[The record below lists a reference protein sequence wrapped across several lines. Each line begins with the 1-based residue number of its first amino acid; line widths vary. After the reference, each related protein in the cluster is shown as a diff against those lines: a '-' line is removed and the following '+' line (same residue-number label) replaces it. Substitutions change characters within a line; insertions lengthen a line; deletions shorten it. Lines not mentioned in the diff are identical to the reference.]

1 MTTHSNRIS
10 FSPTNVKTHIKLDNI
25 LSNLR
30 PSVGQYA
37 TTFSRLILM
46 MMFALAMKT
55 AEAKVVRVVV
65 EERVLLANGH
75 FFGNVGQYE
84 KIRGTIHYEVDPEN
98 PASTAIV
105 DLEFAPKNVRGMV
118 EFSGDFMLLIPLD
131 MSKANGRLVYEVN
144 NRGRIFTFA
153 SLNGGQL
160 TNNPQTLE
168 QAGDG
173 FLLHQGYSL
182 LFSGWNWD
190 VTEGDDRFQFEVPY
204 AKDGEQSIRQKI
216 AAEIVNNMSLK
227 ALQTMPLAKQSRG
240 YPSANYPNNNMDVLT
255 VRDTPEGKRTIIPN
269 DQWSY
274 SSQKGDEI
282 FADSLSLYLK
292 NGFQPGEIYELIYEV
307 KNPKVAGLGF
317 AAVRDILSFFKY
329 EYEDAF
335 GFHNPLISET
345 ELGKEPAIK
354 YTYVFGYSQP
364 ARFIAHMLMQ
374 GFHVD
379 ENERMVFDGARIHVA
394 GGGKGG
400 FNSRFVQ
407 TTHHP
412 LDLQGNYM
420 PADYPPFN
428 FLADDDLGSGGEND
442 VLAVA
447 KKLGKMPKILITNSA
462 LEYWNRSASLVHTTI
477 DGSKDA
483 SVHKNVR
490 IYLINGAPHGPT
502 PRRYLE
508 VAQHSLSIID
518 SGPLIRSFLIMMD
531 DWVTKEIEPADSRY
545 PRIDRDELITAAEH
559 KQLMPAIPGMRH
571 PGRNFQPPI
580 CDYGPEFWNKGIM
593 SNIPPVV
600 IGHYPTLVPAVD
612 KDGNGIGGIR
622 LPDITV
628 PLGTYQGFN
637 PRRNEANAPNYMT
650 SFFGSFWPLA
660 STQAERESSGD
671 SRLSLEERYNGKESY
686 VKNVIIETNKL
697 LGDRLLTQEDAD
709 RIIAD
714 AKAKHWPPVMLETW
728 PFWK

>member
-1 MTTHSNRIS
+1 M
-10 FSPTNVKTHIKLDNI
+10 DNI
-25 LSNLR
+25 LSNHR

-65 EERVLLANGH
+65 EKRVLLANGH

-84 KIRGTIHYEVDPEN
+84 KIRGTIHYEVDPEK
-98 PASTAIV
+98 PASAAIV

-240 YPSANYPNNNMDVLT
+240 YPSANYPNNNRDVLT

-282 FADSLSLYLK
+282 FVDSLSLYFK

-335 GFHNPLISET
+335 GFHNPLIAET
-345 ELGKEPAIK
+345 ELGKELAIK

-379 ENERMVFDGARIHVA
+379 EKERMVFDGARIHVA

-518 SGPLIRSFLIMMD
+518 SGPLLRSFLIMMD

-671 SRLSLEERYNGKESY
+671 SRLSLEERYDGKESY

-697 LGDRLLTQEDAD
+697 LGDGLLTQEDAD

-714 AKAKHWPPVMLETW
+714 AKAKIWPPVMLETW

>member
-1 MTTHSNRIS
+1 MYILTSQPKRLSCTYTHVMCRKTTIMNM
-10 FSPTNVKTHIKLDNI
+10 KLI
-25 LSNLR
+25 WAL
-30 PSVGQYA
+30 
-37 TTFSRLILM
+37 LIMLM
-46 MMFALAMKT
+46 AFAIKT

-84 KIRGTIHYEVDPEN
+84 KIRGTIYYEVDPEN
-98 PASTAIV
+98 PANGAIV
-105 DLEFAPKNVRGMV
+105 DLQYAPKNARGMV
-118 EFSGDFMLLIPLD
+118 EFSGDFMLLKPVD

-168 QAGDG
+168 QCGDG
-173 FLLHQGYSL
+173 FLMHQGYSL

-190 VTEGDDRFQFEVPY
+190 VTEGDDRFQFEAPY
-204 AKDGEQSIRQKI
+204 AKNGEQTIRQKI
-216 AAEIVNNMSLK
+216 AAEIINDMSLK
-227 ALQTMPLAKQSRG
+227 ALEAMPLAKNSRG
-240 YPSANYPNNNMDVLT
+240 YPSANYPHNDMDVLT
-255 VRDTPEGKRTIIPN
+255 ARDTPEGKRTVIPN
-269 DQWSY
+269 NRWSY
-274 SSQKGDEI
+274 SSVKEGEI
-282 FADSLSLYLK
+282 YADSLSLYLK
-292 NGFQPGEIYELIYEV
+292 SGFQPGRIYELIYEV
-307 KNPKVAGLGF
+307 ENPKVAGLGL
-317 AAVRDILSFFKY
+317 AAVRDILSYFKF
-329 EYEDAF
+329 EYQDAP
-335 GFHNPLISET
+335 GFSNPLVAEN
-345 ELGKEPAIK
+345 ELGKELAIK
-354 YTYVFGYSQP
+354 YTYIFGYSQS

-379 ENERMVFDGARIHVA
+379 EKERMVFNGAHMHVA

-407 TTHHP
+407 TTQHP

-428 FLADDDLGSGGEND
+428 FLADDDTGSGGEND

-447 KKLGKMPKILITNSA
+447 KKLGKIPKIIITNSA
-462 LEYWNRSASLVHTTI
+462 LEYWNRSASLIHTTL

-483 SVHKNVR
+483 SIHKNVR
-490 IYLINGAPHGPT
+490 ISMFNGAPHGPT
-502 PRRYLE
+502 SSRNLE
-508 VAQHSLSIID
+508 VAQHTLSTLNP
-518 SGPLIRSFLIMMD
+518 GPVVRALLIMLD
-531 DWVTKEIEPADSRY
+531 DWVAKGLEPADSRY
-545 PRIDRDELITAAEH
+545 PRIDRGELITAAEH
-559 KQLMPAIPGMRH
+559 KQQMPSIPGLRH

-580 CDYGPEFWNKGIM
+580 CDYGPDFWNKGIM

-600 IGHYPTLVPAVD
+600 IGHHPTFVPAVD
-612 KDGNGIGGIR
+612 KDGNGLGGIR

-637 PRRNEANAPNYMT
+637 PRKNEANAPNYMT
-650 SFFGSFWPLA
+650 SFYGSFWPLA
-660 STQAERESSGD
+660 RTEAERDQSGD
-671 SRLSLEERYNGKESY
+671 PRLSLTERYGGKDTY
-686 VKNVIIETNKL
+686 VKNVIAETNKL

-709 RIIAD
+709 KIRAN
-714 AKAKHWPPVMLETW
+714 AKAIYWPPVMLETW

>member
-25 LSNLR
+25 LSNQR

-46 MMFALAMKT
+46 MMFALAIKT

-98 PASTAIV
+98 PASAAIV

-144 NRGRIFTFA
+144 NRGRIFTFG
-153 SLNGGQL
+153 SLNGGQS

-240 YPSANYPNNNMDVLT
+240 YPSANYPNNNRDVLT

-282 FADSLSLYLK
+282 FADSLSLYFK

-335 GFHNPLISET
+335 GFHNPLIAET
-345 ELGKEPAIK
+345 ELGKELAIK

-379 ENERMVFDGARIHVA
+379 EKERMVLDGARIHVA

-407 TTHHP
+407 TSHHP
-412 LDLQGNYM
+412 LHLEGNYM

-428 FLADDDLGSGGEND
+428 FLAEEDPASGGNND

-447 KKLGKMPKILITNSA
+447 KKLGKMPKIIITNNA
-462 LEYWNRSASLVHTTI
+462 TEYWGRSASLIHTTL

-483 SVHKNVR
+483 SIHENVR
-490 IYLINGAPHGPT
+490 IFLTNGAPHGPAQ
-502 PRRYLE
+502 RRHVD
-508 VAQHSLSIID
+508 VAEHAVSTINSY
-518 SGPLIRSFLIMMD
+518 GRATLIMLD
-531 DWVTKEIEPADSRY
+531 EWVSKDIQPADSRY
-545 PRIDRDELITAAEH
+545 PRLDRGELITAVEH
-559 KQLMPAIPGMRH
+559 KQQMPKIPGMRH
-571 PGRNFQPPI
+571 PGTNLQPPI
-580 CDYGPEFWNKGIM
+580 CDYGADFWSEGIM
-593 SNIPPVV
+593 TNVPPV
-600 IGHYPTLVPAVD
+600 ITGHYPTFVPATD
-612 KDGNGIGGIR
+612 KDGNGMGGIR

-637 PRRNEANAPNYMT
+637 PRKPEANAPFYLAGHT
-650 SFFGSFWPLA
+650 GSFWPFA
-660 STQAERESSGD
+660 ATKEERIKNGD
-671 SRLSLEERYNGKESY
+671 PRLSLEERYDGKESY

-714 AKAKHWPPVMLETW
+714 AKAKNWPPVMLETW